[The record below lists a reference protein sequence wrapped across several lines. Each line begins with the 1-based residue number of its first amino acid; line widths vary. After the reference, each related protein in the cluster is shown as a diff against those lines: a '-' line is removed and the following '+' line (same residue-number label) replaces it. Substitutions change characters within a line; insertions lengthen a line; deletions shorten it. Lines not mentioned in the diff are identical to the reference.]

1 MRHHELRRRVGVA
14 LLVAVSFSPGLA
26 AAQDQDAPAPTPAE
40 QQRRAVLIETGNA
53 ICHWPVGDYI
63 WNDTT
68 RYEIDLPE
76 VSGPVKAHGTFS
88 ITFTKGAPEILGTKT
103 GSASLTGTVKDDAE
117 LEFLSRW
124 NDPIGQGGERGTIAL
139 EPGTKVTKSWA
150 VTDPNAGGPC
160 EFSTTWRI
168 EFSRLKRVYD
178 IAWKGTRELLNT
190 HSYPAYDPARGE
202 WVPLEHRFGF
212 TFSYDLLARVTLERR
227 KGEWTF
233 KSSVVTRA
241 DARAVYAQSPE
252 LYRVVSRSC
261 KGCERVRALV
271 GTSLR
276 GEARPGSVRV
286 RWPRSLEPVAT
297 VKAVFAYQC
306 ADGPNRSACERARR
320 QTSDY
325 SDQDG
330 EFLERANRLWVPLQ
344 RLPPVHT
351 EFSSKL
357 LYTKSLK
364 IDYRVTRIE

>member
-1 MRHHELRRRVGVA
+1 MRYHQLRRRVAAGLIVVA
-14 LLVAVSFSPGLA
+14 LVGPGLA
-26 AAQDQDAPAPTPAE
+26 AAQDQNAPAPTPAE

-53 ICHWPVGDYI
+53 ICRWPVGDYA
-63 WNDTT
+63 WNATT

-76 VSGPVKAHGTFS
+76 VSGPVKANGTFS

-168 EFSRLKRVYD
+168 EFTRPERVYD
-178 IAWKGTRELLNT
+178 ITWKGSREVLNT
-190 HSYPAYDPARGE
+190 HSYRAFDPDRGE
-202 WVPLEHRFGF
+202 WVSLTHRFGF
-212 TFSYDLLARVTLERR
+212 TFAYHLLARVTLERR
-227 KGEWTF
+227 RGEWTF
-233 KSSVVTRA
+233 KSAVVKKA
-241 DARAVYAQSPE
+241 DARADYAQSPE
-252 LYRVVSRSC
+252 LYRVVSSRC
-261 KGCERVRALV
+261 KGCDRVRGLV
-271 GTSLR
+271 GTSLQ
-276 GEARPGSVRV
+276 GEAKPGSVRV
-286 RWPRSLEPVAT
+286 KWPRTLEPVGT
-297 VKAVFAYQC
+297 VKTIFAYQC
-306 ADGPNRSACERARR
+306 AAGPDRAACERARR
-320 QTSDY
+320 KTSDY

-330 EFLERANRLWVPLQ
+330 EFLERANRLWVTLE

-351 EFSSKL
+351 EFSTTP